1 MPKNETFIKHRFSIK
16 ALLRSFKYAFNGLK
30 ILIKEEH
37 NARVYIVAT
46 ILVIIAGLIF
56 KISPLEWIAVVFAV
70 GLVFAAEI
78 LNTSIENLA
87 DFISPDKHSSIKKA
101 KDLAAAGVFVSAVS
115 AIAIALFIFLPKI
128 LSLF

>member
-1 MPKNETFIKHRFSIK
+1 MDKEKFSTK
-16 ALLRSFKYAFNGLK
+16 KRMLNFKYAFNGLK

-37 NARVYIVAT
+37 NAQIHIAAT
-46 ILVIIAGLIF
+46 VLVIIAGLVL
-56 KISPLEWIAVVFAV
+56 KISSTEWIAIIFAV

-87 DFISPDKHSSIKKA
+87 DFVSPAKHNQIKRA
-101 KDLAAAGVFVSAVS
+101 KDLAAAGVFVCAVS
-115 AIAIALFIFLPKI
+115 AILIALFIFLPKI